1 MSEELTKLKA
11 TVDQLHDKLGSMD
24 NVDEEVR
31 HVLQSAVE
39 DLHQILDLSKEPSGD
54 GGDQHASIAQRLS
67 EVALHYEGRHPDL
80 SNLLGS
86 MVDILSNMGV

>member
-11 TVDQLHDKLGSMD
+11 TVDQLHDKLGSME

-31 HVLQSAVE
+31 HLLQGAVE
-39 DLHQILDLSKEPSGD
+39 DLHQILDPSKEPSSD
-54 GGDQHASIAQRLS
+54 RGDQHASIAKRLS
-67 EVALHYEGRHPDL
+67 EASLHYEGRHPDL
-80 SNLLGS
+80 SNILGS

>member
-31 HVLQSAVE
+31 HLLQGAVE
-39 DLHQILDLSKEPSGD
+39 DLHQILDPSKEPSSD
-54 GGDQHASIAQRLS
+54 REYQHASIAKRLS
-67 EVALHYEGRHPDL
+67 EASLHYEGRHPDL
-80 SNLLGS
+80 SNILGS

>member
-39 DLHQILDLSKEPSGD
+39 DLHQILDPSKEPSGNR
-54 GGDQHASIAQRLS
+54 GEQHASIAQRLS